1 MKKNLLLGGIF
12 VLVLTLTFFFQEKR
26 VEKEI
31 VETQKSMAIFPEE
44 ITTLTLPHLKARKV
58 EGTWKSD
65 KHLLSHNFMGQIEKK
80 IHWVQKVKDV
90 KGEWKTYF
98 SEPLEFSV
106 NGVRWTIGDLSLDRQ
121 SFYLAKENEVML
133 AEATG
138 ENMELASDEHDL
150 QSIKYNELR
159 AFILKEEN
167 ELVENQLFRF
177 YQKIP
182 LERVTIESQGRLVFE
197 LDLAK
202 NETLPP
208 PFKGIVVHDQLKTKF
223 VSLLTQ
229 MNIKEEIPY
238 ATKRFQKLGEIN
250 FIGTEKKM
258 KWELWLFNAKSADA
272 MIVDHETKKAYSM
285 IGGTLKLFF
294 VGLQDYWDKKV
305 IPPAAFKTF
314 SETPAIFTQGNQSA
328 KVLIKNRE
336 PLVFQAEGFKV
347 TQDTMEALIQVI
359 FNLAVHDQG
368 DRVSPVSDTDKKQM
382 SLESLLRVEV
392 LGQEIMLW
400 KKAQELIVVNLT
412 QGYKVHFLNPQ
423 PIIGTQFKDVLK

>member
-1 MKKNLLLGGIF
+1 MKKNLILGGIF

-31 VETQKSMAIFPEE
+31 VEIQNSGSIFPEE
-44 ITTLTLPHLKARKV
+44 ITTLTLPHLKARKA
-58 EGTWKSD
+58 EGAWRSD

-80 IHWVQKVKDV
+80 IHWVRKIKDV

-98 SEPLEFSV
+98 TNPMEFSV
-106 NGVRWTIGDLSLDRQ
+106 NGVRWTIGDLSLDHQ
-121 SFYLAKENEVML
+121 SFYLAKENEIML
-133 AEATG
+133 AEVIG

-150 QSIKYNELR
+150 QSIKYNELKG
-159 AFILKEEN
+159 FISKTEG
-167 ELVENQLFRF
+167 ELLENQLFRF

-182 LERVTIESQGRLVFE
+182 LERITIESQGRVPFE
-197 LDLAK
+197 LNLTT

-208 PFKGIVVHDQLKTKF
+208 PFKGLVVHDQLKGKF

-229 MNIKEEIPY
+229 MNIKEEVSY
-238 ATKRFQKLGEIN
+238 TKKLFQKLGEIN
-250 FIGTEKKM
+250 FLGKDKKM
-258 KWELWLFNAKSADA
+258 HWELWLIDAKSADA
-272 MIVDHETKKAYSM
+272 VIVDHETKKAYAM
-285 IGGTLKLFF
+285 IGGTLKIFF

-314 SETPAIFTQGNQSA
+314 SETSATFTQGAQSA

-336 PLVFQAEGFKV
+336 PLVFESHVFKV
-347 TQDTMEALIQVI
+347 TQDTMEALIQVL
-359 FNLAVHDQG
+359 FNLGVHDQG
-368 DRVSPVSDTDKKQM
+368 DRVSPLSETDKKQM
-382 SLESLLRVEV
+382 SLESLLRVEI
-392 LGQEIMLW
+392 LGQELMVW